1 MDENNFTIP
10 VDGTIKQFYEHLN
23 AHERTILSAKFG
35 DGKTYF
41 LQKFM
46 EDEKVK
52 ESYIFLTLY
61 PVNYQVA
68 ENRDIFELIKY
79 NLLIQMFAQNILNPE
94 FNLTKA

>member
-1 MDENNFTIP
+1 MDENIFIIP
-10 VDGTIKQFYEHLN
+10 VDDAIKRFYEHLN
-23 AHERTILSAKFG
+23 AHERTVLSAKFG

-52 ESYIFLTLY
+52 EGYTFLTLY

-68 ENRDIFELIKY
+68 ENRDIFELIKFVA
-79 NLLIQMFAQNILNPE
+79 I
-94 FNLTKA
+94 